1 MGSPMR
7 QPLDESGPDA
17 SLAVSSDASSGLAY
31 TRDEVLRAQTI
42 TATSAARMIRPGI
55 QMRLWLGCMAF
66 SLRARGIDA
75 ARASHHSENVHAAI
89 PCRFLALMRRDSAVA
104 MRIVTVGFRYCWQ
117 LTRKL
122 QMFSVLELFFALLAV
137 LFFGAFPFEQLFFGH
152 LVIVAGGEHRTAL
165 AALRR
170 A

>member
-7 QPLDESGPDA
+7 QPADESGPDA
-17 SLAVSSDASSGLAY
+17 SPDVRPDVSSDASSGLAY

-66 SLRARGIDA
+66 SLRARVNGLR
-75 ARASHHSENVHAAI
+75 ARAITVRTGMA
-89 PCRFLALMRRDSAVA
+89 RFLAGFFGVVRRDQVA
-104 MRIVTVGFRYCWQ
+104 ATRIVTAAVHDCWQ

-122 QMFSVLELFFALLAV
+122 QVFAV
-137 LFFGAFPFEQLFFGH
+137 F
-152 LVIVAGGEHRTAL
+152 
-165 AALRR
+165 
-170 A
+170 